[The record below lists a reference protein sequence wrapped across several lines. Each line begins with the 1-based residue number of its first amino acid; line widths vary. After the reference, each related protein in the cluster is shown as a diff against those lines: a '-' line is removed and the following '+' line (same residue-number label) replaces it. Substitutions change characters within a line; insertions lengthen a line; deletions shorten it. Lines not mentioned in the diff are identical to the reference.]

1 MDKPKYITHY
11 FAEQRKEL
19 EKHFPKAR
27 DEHDEDAIHDMRVAI
42 KRLRALFLLLEY
54 LSEHSFSSRKNY
66 KFFKKMFKPSGKI
79 RDIQL
84 QKKIIKEAGQK
95 IGISFDEYLDHL
107 TTKQEQSEEN
117 FINEMYNLELEKI
130 GKIEKRVN
138 KTVKKLSG
146 MNIKK
151 KAFTYLENKF
161 GYIVFLSKK
170 PADNEKWH
178 EIRTHVKQALYI
190 TELMITFFEPDEKL
204 KGLKK
209 QLKNFGTTLGDWH
222 DYDVAHENLKAYIHN
237 NNIPYEQRLRYRLLL
252 NQILE
257 EGQAEIKE

>member
-1 MDKPKYITHY
+1 MEKPKYINNY

-42 KRLRALFLLLEY
+42 KRLRALFLLLEDI
-54 LSEHSFSSRKNY
+54 SEHSFSSRKNY

-79 RDIQL
+79 RDLQL
-84 QKKIIKEAGQK
+84 QQKIIKEAGQK
-95 IGISFDEYLDHL
+95 IGISFDNYLSHL
-107 TTKQEQSEEN
+107 ANKQEKAEEN
-117 FINEMYNLELEKI
+117 FINEMNNLELEKI
-130 GKIEKRVN
+130 EKIEKRVN

-151 KAFTYLENKF
+151 KAFTYLENQF

-178 EIRTHVKQALYI
+178 EIRTHVKQTLYI

-209 QLKNFGTTLGDWH
+209 QLKKFGTTLGDWH
-222 DYDVAHENLKAYIHN
+222 DYDVAHENLKTYIQN
-237 NNIPYEQRLRYRLLL
+237 NNIPYEHRQQYKLLL

-257 EGQAEIKE
+257 EGQAEIRE